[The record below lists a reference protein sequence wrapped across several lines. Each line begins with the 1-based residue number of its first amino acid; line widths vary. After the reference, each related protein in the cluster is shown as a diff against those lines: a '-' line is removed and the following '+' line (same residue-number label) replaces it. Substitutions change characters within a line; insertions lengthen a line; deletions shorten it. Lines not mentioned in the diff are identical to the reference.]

1 MSKINPILTI
11 ALTLTLNLN
20 AFSSSEGISWQDI
33 SQEENSVQTVLLA
46 PDNPLLIYFG
56 SDNGIFKSEDGTES
70 WRNIFPQNGQDKAI
84 NHIAFDPRDKN
95 RLYAAG
101 SDGLFY
107 SSGKGK
113 SWNRIFKSES
123 GSGCTALSV
132 LPYGIY
138 LGTKNGLFVSKDQG
152 LSWQREKDEL
162 GRSHIM
168 AIAYAP
174 GEPDHLYA
182 ATNQEIFLSQD
193 QGETWKDIFKAG
205 IPMDAPTEDIEETET
220 AEPEEY
226 FQIRHIAIDR
236 GLNYLYAATSR
247 GLYRAKNNGQSWQAL
262 SACGLS
268 SPDITFILISPASAI
283 YTAVQS
289 RIFEY
294 KDGCWQELSIGL
306 NAGRIHYLAQDN
318 SGALY
323 AAADKGLFKTVPR
336 DELIGVI
343 DFTAEPDIRQ
353 VQKAAIEYAEVNP
366 EKIARWR
373 KQAAKKALLPQVSVG
388 VDRNTSDLW
397 HWEGGSTTK
406 TDDDIL
412 RRGKDTVDWDLTLS
426 WDLGDLIWNNDQ
438 TSIDTRSKLMVQLRG
453 DILDEATRTYFER
466 LRLKKELER
475 LRPDDRGKME
485 EKKLRLE
492 ELTANLDALTG
503 GYFSRNSGLTA
514 DADKRHTPS

>member
-1 MSKINPILTI
+1 MRKITVILTI
-11 ALTLTLNLN
+11 ILTLTLYLGDYSF
-20 AFSSSEGISWQDI
+20 AEGILWQNI
-33 SQEENSVQTVLLA
+33 SQEENSIKTVLVD
-46 PDNPLLIYFG
+46 PNNPLFIYFG
-56 SDNGIFKSEDGTES
+56 SDNGIFKSEDGGES
-70 WRNIFPQNGQDKAI
+70 WRNVLSLNGQNQTI
-84 NHIAFDPRDKN
+84 NLVLFDPADKN
-95 RLYAAG
+95 CLYAAG

-107 SSGKGK
+107 SPDAGKN
-113 SWNRIFKSES
+113 WNRIFKAEAD
-123 GSGCTALSV
+123 SGCAALSV

-138 LGTKNGLFVSKDQG
+138 LGGQNGLLVSKDQG
-152 LSWQREKDEL
+152 LSWQKEKDEL
-162 GRSHIM
+162 GRNPILNITHNPKEPSHI
-168 AIAYAP
+168 YT
-174 GEPDHLYA
+174 
-182 ATNQEIFLSQD
+182 ATAQKIFLSPD

-205 IPMDAPTEDIEETET
+205 IPMDAPEEENEETEI

-226 FQIRHIAIDR
+226 FKIRHIAIDR
-236 GLNYLYAATSR
+236 DLNYLYAATSR
-247 GLYRAKNNGQSWQAL
+247 GLYRTKNKGQSWQAI
-262 SACGLS
+262 SVSGLS

-283 YTAVQS
+283 YAAIQS

-294 KDGCWQELSIGL
+294 KDGYWQELSIGL
-306 NAGRIHYLAQDN
+306 NAGQIHYLAQDN
-318 SGALY
+318 SGSLY

-336 DELIGVI
+336 DDLIGVI
-343 DFTAEPDIRQ
+343 DFTTEPDIRQ
-353 VQKAAIEYAEVNP
+353 VQKAAIEYAEVDP
-366 EKIARWR
+366 EKITRWR

-397 HWEGGSTTK
+397 HWEGGSTTR

-412 RRGKDTVDWDLTLS
+412 RRGRDTVDWDLTLS

-475 LRPDDRGKME
+475 LTPDDRGKME

-503 GYFSRNSGLTA
+503 GYFSRDSGLTA

>member
-1 MSKINPILTI
+1 MRKITAIPITAMI
-11 ALTLTLNLN
+11 FSLNFLVCSF
-20 AFSSSEGISWQDI
+20 AEGILWQNI
-33 SQEENSVQTVLLA
+33 SHEENSLKTVLID
-46 PDNPLLIYFG
+46 PDNHSLIYFG
-56 SDNGIFKSEDGTES
+56 SNNGIFKSEDAAES
-70 WRNIFPQNGQDKAI
+70 WRDILSLSGQDKTI
-84 NHIAFDPRDKN
+84 NHILFDPADKN
-95 RLYAAG
+95 RLYATG

-107 SSGKGK
+107 NSGKDK
-113 SWNRIFKSES
+113 SWNRIFKAEAD
-123 GSGCTALSV
+123 SGCTALSV

-138 LGTKNGLFVSKDQG
+138 LGTKSGLFVSKDQG
-152 LSWQREKDEL
+152 LNWQREKNEL
-162 GRSHIM
+162 GRGHIM

-174 GEPDHLYA
+174 GEPGHLYA
-182 ATNQEIFLSQD
+182 ATNQEIFLSTD

-205 IPMDAPTEDIEETET
+205 IPMDAPTEDSEETET
-220 AEPEEY
+220 AELEEY
-226 FQIRHIAIDR
+226 FQIRDIAIDR

-247 GLYRAKNNGQSWQAL
+247 GLYRAKNKGQSWQAV
-262 SACGLS
+262 SVSGLS

-283 YTAVQS
+283 YAAVQS
-289 RIFEY
+289 GIFEY
-294 KDGCWQELSIGL
+294 KDGYWQELSIGL

-318 SGALY
+318 SGSLY

-336 DELIGVI
+336 DDLIGVI
-343 DFTAEPDIRQ
+343 DWTTEPDIRQ

-366 EKIARWR
+366 EKIANWR
-373 KQAAKKALLPQVSVG
+373 KQAAKKAMLPQVSVG

-453 DILDEATRTYFER
+453 DILDETTRTYFER
-466 LRLKKELER
+466 LRLKMELSKLKPGDQR
-475 LRPDDRGKME
+475 KIE

-492 ELTANLDALTG
+492 ELTANLDGLTG
-503 GYFSRNSGLTA
+503 GYFSRNLTNSG
-514 DADKRHTPS
+514 D